1 MLSRNTDNFEI
12 IKHMQMETQHSILNT
27 TLMERSFDGVWVEM
41 RLRENPLRKSQGL
54 KYAVLN

>member
-1 MLSRNTDNFEI
+1 
-12 IKHMQMETQHSILNT
+12 MQMETQHSILNT